1 MSIEVKHLFHIYD
14 EKMPTEWPALTDV
27 TFSAESGEIVSIVGH
42 TGSGKST
49 LAQHLNGLILPQRGE
64 VMVNGIRAAAKTP
77 ELREIRSLVGLVF
90 QYPEQQIFAESVEE
104 EISFAPRNWGVTG
117 SALTERVLSAVRSIG
132 LDEALLP
139 QNPFELSGGQK
150 RRVAIASVL
159 AADPKYLVLDEPTAG
174 LDADGVA
181 ELVALLN
188 GFRLEG
194 RGIIHITH
202 DIEIALNMSDKIIIL
217 ADGRIFAQGTPGYVA
232 KTLCRTRI
240 EGLVTPDVL
249 LLSSELYDAG
259 RIPDITWDP
268 WRLASMVGG
277 AI

>member
-27 TFSAESGEIVSIVGH
+27 TFSAERGEIVSIVGH

-64 VMVNGIRAAAKTP
+64 VTVDGMRAAAKTP
-77 ELREIRSLVGLVF
+77 ELRKIRSLVGLVF

-104 EISFAPRNWGVTG
+104 EISFAPMNWGVTG
-117 SALTERVLSAVRSIG
+117 DSLKERVLSAVRSIG

-181 ELVALLN
+181 ELVALLSD
-188 GFRLEG
+188 FRLEG

-202 DIEIALNMSDKIIIL
+202 DIELALNISDKIIIL
-217 ADGRIFAQGTPGYVA
+217 AEGRIFAQGPPQQIA
-232 KTLCRTRI
+232 EILCRTRI

-249 LLSSELYDAG
+249 LLASELFDAG
-259 RIPDITWDP
+259 RISGITWDP
-268 WRLASMVGG
+268 RRLAAMIGG
-277 AI
+277 AV